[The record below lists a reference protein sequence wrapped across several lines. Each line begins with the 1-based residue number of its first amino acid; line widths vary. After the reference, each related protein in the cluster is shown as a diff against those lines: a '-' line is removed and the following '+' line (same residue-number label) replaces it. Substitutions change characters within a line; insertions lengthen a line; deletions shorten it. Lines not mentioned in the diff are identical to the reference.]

1 MKESNYGTAALIGG
15 ITSLPVAAILYLANQ
30 VADLPFVPF
39 DFFDWLARIL
49 PGNLITLT
57 IDAIVG
63 LISVFNL
70 GNTGQTAKI
79 IEQVIAISIF
89 IAGGVAFGLLIAWFA
104 QATRQSSIKSGVIV
118 GLIFFI
124 FTIIFELLLGNLT
137 QPALDI
143 IWLAAV
149 SVSWG
154 VVVSSL
160 LSKPQTGDI
169 DQSTTDVAQKDRRV
183 LLIRLAA
190 GSTAVVLGS
199 MGLSRLFGYQEQDIG
214 ANVPIPQPTLT
225 PPPTSGAADQIK
237 PTLQP
242 SPLPSQTEMATTRDN
257 VSPAPGTRSEL
268 TSNEAFY
275 RIDINTR
282 SPVINNVE
290 WQLIVNGL
298 FETPINLTLDELMT
312 FPTLT
317 QAITLSCISNRVGG
331 DLIGTS
337 NWTGLRLRDLLAKL
351 GLKAEARSLVV
362 EGTDGFFETV
372 VMEDMLDP
380 RTLLVYGMNGET
392 LPVDHGFPLRIYIP
406 NRYGMKQP
414 KWISSITAVAD
425 EPEGYWVQ
433 RGWSKEAIPQIVSV
447 IDSVAIEQPT
457 ESGLVPMGGIAWA
470 GERGISKVEVQVDD
484 EPWKEATLR
493 IPPLSPLT
501 WVQWRYDWNPIP
513 GKHQIQVRAVDGL
526 GGHQIEAESGVR
538 PNGATGYH
546 SYSINV

>member
-1 MKESNYGTAALIGG
+1 M
-15 ITSLPVAAILYLANQ
+15 
-30 VADLPFVPF
+30 
-39 DFFDWLARIL
+39 
-49 PGNLITLT
+49 
-57 IDAIVG
+57 
-63 LISVFNL
+63 
-70 GNTGQTAKI
+70 
-79 IEQVIAISIF
+79 
-89 IAGGVAFGLLIAWFA
+89 
-104 QATRQSSIKSGVIV
+104 
-118 GLIFFI
+118 
-124 FTIIFELLLGNLT
+124 
-137 QPALDI
+137 
-143 IWLAAV
+143 
-149 SVSWG
+149 
-154 VVVSSL
+154 
-160 LSKPQTGDI
+160 
-169 DQSTTDVAQKDRRV
+169 
-183 LLIRLAA
+183 
-190 GSTAVVLGS
+190 
-199 MGLSRLFGYQEQDIG
+199 
-214 ANVPIPQPTLT
+214 
-225 PPPTSGAADQIK
+225 
-237 PTLQP
+237 
-242 SPLPSQTEMATTRDN
+242 
-257 VSPAPGTRSEL
+257 
-268 TSNEAFY
+268 
-275 RIDINTR
+275 
-282 SPVINNVE
+282 
-290 WQLIVNGL
+290 
-298 FETPINLTLDELMT
+298 
-312 FPTLT
+312 T

-433 RGWSKEAIPQIVSV
+433 RGWSKEAIAQIVSV

-501 WVQWRYDWNPIP
+501 WVQWRYDWNPTP

-526 GGHQIEAESGVR
+526 GGYQIEAESGVR